1 MDKVTVTER
10 ALFARVDRKLAKEGQ
25 RLRRCKS
32 DAKAFPELG
41 AFYIVDT
48 TTNTIATKNCE
59 LEALAKEVGVLADW
73 EELEK

>member
-25 RLRRCKS
+25 RLRRCKT
-32 DAKAFPELG
+32 DAKAFSELG
-41 AFYIVDT
+41 TFYIVDT
-48 TTNTIATKNCE
+48 TTNTIAAKNCE
-59 LEALAKEVGVLADW
+59 LETLAKEVGVLADW